1 MARRRTDPDKAFD
14 DALEELYSA
23 RPEEFVETRKRLA
36 KKLRER
42 GERDAAQTVQEARKP
57 STAAW
62 AVNRLVRDF
71 PKEIRELAKA
81 GAALRKAQL
90 RIIEG
95 GDPGPMQTKL
105 SEARDLVARL
115 TRAARQLLGD
125 EGGASDAM
133 LTRVSE
139 TLLASLAD
147 EARAEQLVQGR
158 LVKEMEPSGFG
169 LPTGVAPGPR
179 RPRAAEDA
187 KERRKVAEAEEKLER
202 AQRELAE
209 KRRLLEA
216 AERAEREAASRAKRA
231 AREAE
236 KARTAVEAAER
247 SVERAESDA
256 ARTGR

>member
-1 MARRRTDPDKAFD
+1 MARRRTDPDTALD
-14 DALEELYSA
+14 NALEELYSA

-36 KKLRER
+36 KELRER
-42 GERDAAQTVQEARKP
+42 GQPDAAQTIQEARKP

-81 GAALRKAQL
+81 GVALRKAQT

-95 GDPGPMQTKL
+95 GDPGPMQKQL

-169 LPTGVAPGPR
+169 LPSGVTPATR
-179 RPRAAEDA
+179 RRRDTAGSG
-187 KERRKVAEAEEKLER
+187 KSRKVAEAEERLER

-209 KRRLLEA
+209 KRRLLEV
-216 AERAEREAASRAKRA
+216 AETEEREAASRAKRA

-236 KARTAVEAAER
+236 KAREAVEASKR
-247 SVERAESDA
+247 SVERAEKDL
-256 ARTGR
+256 ARVRR